1 MKTLFTFIKD
11 SFVAV
16 GVNKLFENCI
26 CIDTMDA
33 VDDVVS
39 DISCGK
45 YASIVFKNSII
56 KNRFFDML
64 STARPDINVINCNS
78 SIDSFLENDF
88 TGLLVYNNL
97 KHCKYKEIIEMI
109 NKHKGIIIL

>member
-1 MKTLFTFIKD
+1 
-11 SFVAV
+11 
-16 GVNKLFENCI
+16 
-26 CIDTMDA
+26 
-33 VDDVVS
+33 
-39 DISCGK
+39 
-45 YASIVFKNSII
+45 
-56 KNRFFDML
+56 ML